1 MRELF
6 VYYRVSC
13 ADAAVVL
20 AQVQALHAELR
31 TLEPFLQARLLRRP
45 DEANGQQTWMEI
57 YATDPARVPAGV
69 GIRLQAEIETRA
81 ARLLTANVGPRHVEV
96 FVACAS

>member
-6 VYYRVSC
+6 VYYRVPS
-13 ADAAVVL
+13 ADAAVAL

-45 DEANGQQTWMEI
+45 DETDGQQTWMEI
-57 YATDPARVPAGV
+57 YATDPVRVPAGV
-69 GIRLQAEIETRA
+69 GAGLQAEIESRA
-81 ARLLTANVGPRHVEV
+81 GRLLTMTVGPRHVEV